1 LPRPIEGTTIGTRAA
16 SAYGAMRGITSEEF
30 MKRVGV
36 PLDKVASMILTALRG
51 SVTAGTN
58 AIAVTGAGI
67 ELLTQ

>member
-1 LPRPIEGTTIGTRAA
+1 
-16 SAYGAMRGITSEEF
+16 

-36 PLDKVASMILTALRG
+36 PLDKVASAILTALRG

-58 AIAVTGAGI
+58 AIALTGAGI